1 MTLQLTIG
9 GAAVTSSAVLGGLN
23 REYRYELRRRWAPG
37 QLVCWVML
45 NPSTADA
52 SQDDPTIRRCSS
64 FSRAW
69 GYGGLMVVNL
79 FAYRATKPAELK
91 KRLAGGGSHRL
102 VRIVGGENHAYVTC
116 AMREADLVVGAWGA
130 GLKPWATERAELLR
144 SQVVDGWVPRL
155 SNECP
160 PLMCLGRTKCGAPR
174 HPLYVPAAQKLERW
188 S

>member
-1 MTLQLTIG
+1 MQLVIAG
-9 GAAVTSSAVLGGLN
+9 KAVKSSAVLGGLDN
-23 REYRYELRRRWAPG
+23 EYRYELRRRWGPG

-52 SQDDPTIRRCSS
+52 SEDDPTIRRCMG
-64 FSRAW
+64 FSQSW
-69 GYGGLMVVNL
+69 GYGGLVVVNL
-79 FAYRATKPAELK
+79 FAFRATKPAELK
-91 KRLAGGGSHRL
+91 KRLAGTGA
-102 VRIVGGENHAYVTC
+102 VEQQRIVGVDNRVHLGR

-130 GLKPWATERAELLR
+130 GLKPWSTKRAEMLR
-144 SQVVDGWVPRL
+144 IRVVHG
-155 SNECP
+155 ECP